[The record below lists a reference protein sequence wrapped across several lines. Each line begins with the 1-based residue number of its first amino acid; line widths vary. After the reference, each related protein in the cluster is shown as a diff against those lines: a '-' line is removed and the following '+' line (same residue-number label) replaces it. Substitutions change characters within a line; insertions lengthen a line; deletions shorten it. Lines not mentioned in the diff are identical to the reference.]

1 MTSDHRISVIGMLRG
16 VEGETR
22 HVCWQCPEC
31 DAWHSEDY
39 EVGLANPYHSSCG
52 WTRHH
57 KLAVAILIS
66 VLWSQEIA
74 DAEPVAGSDGG

>member
-1 MTSDHRISVIGMLRG
+1 MTSDHRMDVIGMLRG

-31 DAWHSEDY
+31 GAWYSDDY
-39 EVGLANPYHSSCG
+39 EVGLANPYHASCG
-52 WTRHH
+52 RTRHH
-57 KLAVAILIS
+57 TLACAIPVS

-74 DAEPVAGSDGG
+74 DAEPVAGSDNG